1 MSTSNTTSVALAG
14 FMSCHCVWGGW
25 RVRIFGQFRLVICL
39 SSPPVRLNQEVCS
52 SFLSVHKEGKQKT
65 TGKEMHIFYGKKTL
79 LNTYVHFCHINIIGI
94 SDELGLT
101 I

>member
-1 MSTSNTTSVALAG
+1 MG
-14 FMSCHCVWGGW
+14 
-25 RVRIFGQFRLVICL
+25 RLEGTYLWTIQTCNL
-39 SSPPVRLNQEVCS
+39 PSSPPVRLNQEVCS
-52 SFLSVHKEGKQKT
+52 SFLSVQKEGKQKT

-94 SDELGLT
+94 LDELGLT